1 MVYEVTARRKRPQL
15 FDSLVGQQFVVS
27 TLKNSIEQQRIAH
40 AYLFSGPRGVGKTSA
55 ARILAKALNCEE
67 GPTPYPCGVCS
78 HCLEITRGA
87 SPDVIEI
94 DGASNT
100 SVNDVRVIRDEI
112 LFPPQSSRYKIY
124 IIDEVHMLSIS
135 AFNALLKTIE
145 EPPAYVVFIFA
156 TTETHKVPATIRS
169 RCQQFHFHLIPLETI
184 KELLKEVAEEM
195 EVEAEDEALFWI
207 AKEATGSMRDAY
219 TLFDQVVAFS
229 DGAITL
235 AKIEEKLSLSGLD
248 NLSNLVA
255 SLLNGESGGAFSALE
270 ELLARGI
277 SVEQT
282 IKDLG
287 EYMRR
292 LLLIKRGVTN
302 EGLLGV
308 NPERIPQTIRDGFS
322 EEQLE
327 AALELFLEL
336 YRNSRFSLNPRFEL
350 ELALSRL
357 TNLSKM
363 VSSATLVN
371 QLNSLKA
378 SLAEGAEVVTAP
390 PKVQSTVPPPKVEI
404 KEEPVVVEREF
415 NKALL
420 PELIQALAK
429 ERQPAGMVLSQAS
442 DLYRDEEGVKIVF
455 SSAYALDNATQNKE
469 VLTDLLQRVAGYQ
482 GRVDFLKEEPPPP
495 AEEKDEDP
503 LLKNIATMFRGEV
516 LEPHS

>member
-15 FDSLVGQQFVVS
+15 FDALVGQQFVVS
-27 TLKNSIEQQRIAH
+27 TLKNSIEQNRIAH

-112 LFPPQSSRYKIY
+112 LFPPQSARYKIY

-145 EPPAYVVFIFA
+145 EPPSYVVFIFA

-169 RCQQFHFHLIPLETI
+169 RCQQFHFQLIPLETI

-195 EVEAEDEALFWI
+195 KVEAEDEALFWI

-219 TLFDQVVAFS
+219 TLFDQVIAFS
-229 DGAITL
+229 DGKITL
-235 AKIEEKLSLSGLD
+235 EKIEEKLSLVGQET
-248 NLSNLVA
+248 LST
-255 SLLNGESGGAFSALE
+255 LLEA
-270 ELLARGI
+270 LLAGKESEAFHTLDTLLAKGI
-277 SVEQT
+277 SVQQC

-292 LLLIKRGVTN
+292 LLLIKRGV
-302 EGLLGV
+302 ESESVLGV
-308 NPERIPQTIRDGFS
+308 NPERIPLFIRESLS

-327 AALELFLEL
+327 AALELFLQL
-336 YRNSRFSLNPRFEL
+336 FRDTRFSLNPRFEL
-350 ELALSRL
+350 ELALSRMAQL
-357 TNLSKM
+357 PKM
-363 VSSATLVN
+363 VSTVTLVKE
-371 QLNSLKA
+371 LERFKGTFTEETEPFEEEEAKSLSPLDK
-378 SLAEGAEVVTAP
+378 S
-390 PKVQSTVPPPKVEI
+390 
-404 KEEPVVVEREF
+404 
-415 NKALL
+415 LL
-420 PELIQALAK
+420 PSLVQELAK
-429 ERQPAGMVLSQAS
+429 TRQPVGMVLSQAV
-442 DLYRDEEGVKIVF
+442 DLFQDEEALKIIF
-455 SSAYALDNATQNKE
+455 ASAYALDTAKQNKKT
-469 VLTDLLQRVAGYQ
+469 LTALITKITGYS
-482 GRVDFLKEEPPPP
+482 GKVEFLKEQPEEAPKE
-495 AEEKDEDP
+495 AENDTLTQE
-503 LLKNIATMFRGEV
+503 IASMFRGEV
-516 LEPHS
+516 VDSHS